1 MNCSITAIL
10 VVLTIILFRFYSN
23 KQVKDLANKYV
34 LITGCDSGFGHETAV
49 RLHKMGVN
57 VLATCLTKEGEQSL
71 KSVTSES
78 LRTFQLDVTNS
89 QQIKDVFAQVKSIIP
104 SRFGKKYDIGPQ
116 CVANLKLDY
125 HLCRIQARTKKFK
138 VFVRESDVNYL

>member
-10 VVLTIILFRFYSN
+10 VVLTIILFRFYSK
-23 KQVKDLANKYV
+23 KQMKDLANKYV

-89 QQIKDVFAQVKSIIP
+89 QQIKDVFAQVKSIVP
-104 SRFGKKYDIGPQ
+104 SRFGKYGIGPQ

-125 HLCRIQARTKKFK
+125 HLSRIQARTKKLK
-138 VFVRESDVNYL
+138 VFLRESDVN